1 MDSST
6 FLNHVKQFVGIDVS
20 KSWLDC
26 YIRPANQWIRVDNSQ
41 AGFDRLQHWLASHKI
56 VASTA
61 VICMENTGVYDDRLL
76 QELTQAGWV
85 CSVEKTTVLE
95 KVSPEHH
102 RKDDAYDAAG
112 LAEYADRY
120 TDKLCL
126 YQPAESVVERLRQL
140 YGERRRLVT
149 QRAAVRSKQTQSE
162 QLTLVSRQV
171 EQSWQEQL
179 AFYDGQIQQIEQAID
194 DLIASHRG
202 LTHYQQLLRSV
213 PGVGK
218 VTCWLWLILFYGQKQ
233 LNAKKIASRF
243 GYAPHCNQSG
253 SSIKKKTRSSGH
265 GSSEMRQCMCMAAR
279 SMSIHHQKFVDYKQR
294 KMDEGKVWPIVRNNL
309 INKLIKI
316 MCAIWNNDEPYK
328 ENHTSRFDQQK
339 NAV

>member
-6 FLNHVKQFVGIDVS
+6 FMSTVEQFVGIDVS

-26 YIRPANQWIRVDNSQ
+26 YLRPAKQWIRVDNSQ
-41 AGFDRLQHWLASHKI
+41 AGFERLQHWLVSHDI
-56 VASTA
+56 SASTA

-76 QELTQAGWV
+76 QALTQAGWV

-112 LAEYADRY
+112 LAEYAARY

-126 YQPAESVVERLRQL
+126 YQPTEPTVERLRQL

-162 QLTLVSRQV
+162 QLTLVSPQV

-179 AFYDGQIQQIEQAID
+179 AFYDGQIRRIEQAIEEV
-194 DLIASHRG
+194 ITHHEG
-202 LTHYQQLLRSV
+202 LAHYQQLLRSI

-218 VTCWLWLILFYGQKQ
+218 VTGWLWLILFYGQEH

-243 GYAPHCNQSG
+243 GYAPHSRQSG

-279 SMSIHHQKFVDYKQR
+279 SVSIHHQKFSEYKQR
-294 KMDEGKVWPIVRNNL
+294 KMDEGKVWPVVRNNL

-316 MCAIWNNDEPYK
+316 MCAIWNNEEPYK

-339 NAV
+339 NAA

>member
-6 FLNHVKQFVGIDVS
+6 FLDNVEQFVGIDVS
-20 KSWLDC
+20 KLWLDC

-41 AGFDRLQHWLASHKI
+41 AGFDRLQHWLASHGI
-56 VASTA
+56 AASTA

-76 QELTQAGWV
+76 QALTQAGWV

-95 KVSPEHH
+95 KVNPEHH

-126 YQPAESVVERLRQL
+126 YQPVEPLVEQLRQL
-140 YGERRRLVT
+140 YGERRRLVI

-162 QLTLVSRQV
+162 QLISVSPQV
-171 EQSWQEQL
+171 KQSWQHQL
-179 AFYDGQIQQIEQAID
+179 AFYDEQIEKIEQAIAEV
-194 DLIASHRG
+194 IAQHNG
-202 LTHYQQLLRSV
+202 LAHYEQLLRSI
-213 PGVGK
+213 PGIGK
-218 VTCWLWLILFYGQKQ
+218 VTSWLWLILFYGQEYLHAKQ
-233 LNAKKIASRF
+233 IASRF
-243 GYAPHCNQSG
+243 GFAPHSSQSG

-279 SMSIHHQKFVDYKQR
+279 SMSIHHQKFMDYKQR
-294 KMDEGKVWPIVRNNL
+294 KMNDGKVWPIVRNNL
-309 INKLIKI
+309 VNKLIKI
-316 MCAIWNNDEPYK
+316 MCAIWNSGQPYR
-328 ENHTSRFDQQK
+328 EDHTSRFDRQK
-339 NAV
+339 KTA